1 MISTRRDCSQRRREK
16 NKTSKMK
23 TAFKRYRFT
32 LITLI
37 IAAIYIGSFIYL
49 VPTNLKDNRIFFAG
63 LATILTFYISILNY
77 QQSYDK
83 FFKELF
89 LECNKR
95 YDNLNDY
102 LNSLTTNSIISSNA
116 ERQKIVDYLILC
128 AEEYLWFKKGRISDE
143 VWKNWIAGMK
153 EQISK
158 PTIRKIYEEEYEQRE
173 SYYGF
178 FEMMD
183 KQLGIKRSK
192 RKYKK

>member
-1 MISTRRDCSQRRREK
+1 
-16 NKTSKMK
+16 MK